1 MKHLRIRFPLLL
13 LIVASLAAF
22 LAVACG
28 DDDDDTVDAS
38 PAAASSATT
47 VAAAAGSATVA
58 STNPAP
64 SPSPGARVELINVS
78 YDPTRELYAQYAELF
93 AKHYK
98 EVANVDVTV
107 QNSHGGSGSQARSVV
122 DGLQADVLTIALAG
136 DTAVVEKA
144 GLIEPG
150 WEAEFPNNSNPY
162 VSTIVLLV
170 RKGNPKAIKDWT
182 DLGKDGIGVIT
193 PNPKT
198 SGGARWN
205 FLAAWGSVTL
215 NGGSEDQAKDL
226 LARIY
231 KNVKVLDSG
240 ARGSTQTFVDRGIG
254 DVLIAWENEAL
265 LVTKDSDNF
274 EIVYPKQS
282 ILAEPSV
289 AVVDKNVDRKKT
301 REVAKA
307 FIEYLYSDEAQDLI
321 ARNFYRPSNAT
332 VLAKYRTQ
340 FPSFEKQFTIRD
352 FGGWSAVA
360 TKFFAEGAI
369 FDQIYKP

>member
-1 MKHLRIRFPLLL
+1 MTKKKWLILPLLA
-13 LIVASLAAF
+13 LIFGAT
-22 LAVACG
+22 AVACGG
-28 DDDDDTVDAS
+28 DDDDDTSAATATTGAVATTAGDAS
-38 PAAASSATT
+38 GPTK
-47 VAAAAGSATVA
+47 
-58 STNPAP
+58 AP
-64 SPSPGARVELINVS
+64 NGTKVELINVS
-78 YDPTRELYAQYAELF
+78 YDPTRELYTQYAELF

-98 EVANVDVTV
+98 EKTNVEVNV

-136 DTAVVEKA
+136 DTEVVAKA
-144 GLIEPG
+144 GLIESG
-150 WEAEFPNNSNPY
+150 WESEFDNNSNPY

-170 RKGNPKAIKDWT
+170 RKGNPKGIKEWA
-182 DLGKDGIGVIT
+182 DLGKDGVGVIT

-215 NGGSEDQAKDL
+215 NGGTEEQAKAL
-226 LARIY
+226 LGRIY

-265 LVTKDSDNF
+265 LTLRDSKDF

-282 ILAEPSV
+282 ILAEPAV

-301 REVAKA
+301 REVATE
-307 FIEYLYSDEAQDLI
+307 FLEYLYSEPAQELI
-321 ARNFYRPSNAT
+321 AKNFYRPSNPA
-332 VLAKYRTQ
+332 VLAKYQAQ
-340 FPSFEKQFTIRD
+340 FPKFERQFTIRD